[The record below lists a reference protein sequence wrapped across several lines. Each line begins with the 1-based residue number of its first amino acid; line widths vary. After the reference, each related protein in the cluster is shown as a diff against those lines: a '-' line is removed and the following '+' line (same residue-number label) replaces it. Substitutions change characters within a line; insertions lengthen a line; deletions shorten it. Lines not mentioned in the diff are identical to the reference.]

1 MNRLLM
7 VIGFLFITNVSYSEI
22 YICLDKESGDVRGM
36 VDIKPDTVGDWAKN
50 FTMKEADESYRGK
63 QGHEMRFENKKL
75 RMATDKEIT
84 DYKKEID
91 DKAKIDSRKSALEM
105 IGITEKDIEKLK
117 KLPEG
122 A

>member
-1 MNRLLM
+1 M

-36 VDIKPDTVGDWAKN
+36 VDIKPDTVGDWAK
-50 FTMKEADESYRGK
+50 TYVMKEANESYRGK
-63 QGHEMRFENKKL
+63 QGYEMKYVNQKL
-75 RMATDKEIT
+75 RLSTEKEIA

-91 DKAKIDSRKSALEM
+91 DKVKINSRKNALEA
-105 IGITEKDIEKLK
+105 IGISEKDIEKLK